1 MPPDFDDQLERLLH
15 RYADPVQPTR
25 DIFSQIQQRL
35 HAQTGSRTGSRRVLP
50 IGMRMPMALLVATVS
65 LVVVVALFGALFL
78 SLRGGKGNVPQA
90 CAPPAAPT
98 TPTVGSASKAGFTL
112 EVTRAYIGDDFMAI
126 DYRATGSA
134 TSPVASDAFGV
145 DFYLRDG
152 QGQYVTNDGG
162 GGSISRDSNGVVYT
176 GNEIFPSFAQPEA
189 SGAQTLFFGWIPF
202 PMAARV
208 NGGLEV
214 AFQATVVRG
223 AVSHPHVTPA
233 KAGGLTLQLV
243 DLTINRT
250 PNPVLTPPVE
260 SVRLHLRFSGLP
272 AAPACDTVLINS
284 FHSELSSGSIYGELG
299 GSINGDRSTLAF
311 PDGAAV
317 PPAFA
322 NLTGRPYFV
331 AGYPL
336 PAYPWI
342 GGIEVRPEDQGQM
355 DMVAV
360 FYAPHVPQGSALT
373 FTLDELHFDY
383 RQGGRADGQLPQ
395 HIRDYSYAGP
405 WSLTIPLS
413 GA

>member
-1 MPPDFDDQLERLLH
+1 MPPNFDDQLERLLH

-25 DIFSQIQQRL
+25 DIFSQIQLRL
-35 HAQTGSRTGSRRVLP
+35 HGQTGSQRVLP
-50 IGMRMPMALLVATVS
+50 SGMRRPMAFLVATVS

-78 SLRGGKGNVPQA
+78 ALRGGGGGTGNSPQS
-90 CAPPAAPT
+90 CPPLAAPA

-134 TSPVASDAFGV
+134 TSPVASDTFGA

-152 QGQYVTNDGG
+152 QGQYVTSDGG
-162 GGSISRDSNGVVYT
+162 GGQVGPTHDGDGVVYT
-176 GNEIFPSFAQPEA
+176 GNAVFPSFTQPEEP
-189 SGAQTLFFGWIPF
+189 GAQTLFFGWTPF
-202 PMAARV
+202 LRADRA
-208 NGGLEV
+208 NGGYEV

-260 SVRLHLRFSGLP
+260 SVRLHLRFSGFP
-272 AAPACDTVLINS
+272 PTPTCDTVLINS
-284 FHSELSSGSIYGELG
+284 FHSELLG
-299 GSINGDRSTLAF
+299 GFINGDRSTLTF
-311 PDGAAV
+311 PDGSSV

-322 NLTGRPYFV
+322 NFAGRPYFV

-336 PAYPWI
+336 LAYPWI

-360 FYAPHVPQGSALT
+360 FYAPHVPQGGALT

-383 RQGGRADGQLPQ
+383 RQGGKADGQLP

-405 WSLTIPLS
+405 WTLTIPLS

>member
-1 MPPDFDDQLERLLH
+1 MPPNFDDQLERLLH

-25 DIFSQIQQRL
+25 DIFSQIQLRL
-35 HAQTGSRTGSRRVLP
+35 HGRTGSRTGSRRVLP
-50 IGMRMPMALLVATVS
+50 SDMRRPIAFLVATVS

-90 CAPPAAPT
+90 RAPPAAPT
-98 TPTVGSASKAGFTL
+98 TPTAGSASKAGDTL
-112 EVTRAYIGDDFMAI
+112 EVTRAYIGDHFMAI
-126 DYRATGSA
+126 DYRITGSA
-134 TSPVASDAFGV
+134 TSPIASAEFV
-145 DFYLRDG
+145 PIFYLRDG
-152 QGQYVTNDGG
+152 QGQYVTSNGG
-162 GGSISRDSNGVVYT
+162 GAQLGPAHDGDGVVYT
-176 GNEIFPSFAQPEA
+176 GNELFPSFAQPEA
-189 SGAQTLFFGWIPF
+189 PGAQTLFFGWFPF
-202 PMAARV
+202 LLADRA
-208 NGGLEV
+208 NGGYEV
-214 AFQATVVRG
+214 AFKATVVRG
-223 AVSHPHVTPA
+223 AVSRPHVTPA

-284 FHSELSSGSIYGELG
+284 FHSELLG
-299 GSINGDRSTLAF
+299 GFINGDRSTLTF

-322 NLTGRPYFV
+322 NFAGRPYFV

-336 PAYPWI
+336 PACPWI

-360 FYAPHVPQGSALT
+360 FYAPHIPQGGALT

-383 RQGGRADGQLPQ
+383 RWDNSADGQPGKT
-395 HIRDYSYAGP
+395 HDYVNPG
-405 WSLTIPLS
+405 
-413 GA
+413 

>member
-1 MPPDFDDQLERLLH
+1 MPPNFDDQLERLLH

-25 DIFSQIQQRL
+25 DIYSQIQLRL
-35 HAQTGSRTGSRRVLP
+35 HGQTGSRRVLP
-50 IGMRMPMALLVATVS
+50 SGMRRPIAFLVATVS

-78 SLRGGKGNVPQA
+78 ALRGGGGGTGNSPQS
-90 CAPPAAPT
+90 CPPLAAPAT
-98 TPTVGSASKAGFTL
+98 STAGSASKAGDTL

-126 DYRATGSA
+126 DYRITGSA
-134 TSPVASDAFGV
+134 TSPIASAEFV
-145 DFYLRDG
+145 PIFYLRDG
-152 QGQYVTNDGG
+152 QGQYVTSNGG
-162 GGSISRDSNGVVYT
+162 GGQLGPAHNGGGVVYT

-189 SGAQTLFFGWIPF
+189 SGAQTLFFGWFPF
-202 PMAARV
+202 LLADRA
-208 NGGLEV
+208 NGGYEV
-214 AFQATVVRG
+214 AFKATVVG
-223 AVSHPHVTPA
+223 GSVSHPHVTPA

-299 GSINGDRSTLAF
+299 GSINGDQSTLTF
-311 PDGAAV
+311 SDGAAV

-322 NLTGRPYFV
+322 NFTGRPYFV

-342 GGIEVRPEDQGQM
+342 GGIEVRPEDQGQV

-360 FYAPHVPQGSALT
+360 FYAPQVPQDGTLT

-383 RQGGRADGQLPQ
+383 RQGGRADGQLP

-405 WSLTIPLS
+405 WTLTIPLS
-413 GA
+413 SA